1 MGLSTNAKVG
11 IVVLIA
17 IISFGGI
24 VLWKGDIFLKV
35 RGYELI
41 GSFQNVG
48 GLQEGADVRY
58 RGFKVGK
65 VLRVIPGT
73 KDTRVFLNIA
83 SHIEVPEGSTLRIA
97 FDGLIGQKYVEIM
110 PIDTDQ
116 VYKPG
121 SVLRGYSTLGLVDF
135 IDVGTIN
142 LEELK
147 KILES
152 VRKVTD
158 DPATQKAIKE
168 ALINIEGV
176 TFQLNKFI
184 KDLNEI
190 MAGKDFKRTLQG
202 LSETSEIIVKLGGRL
217 ERIADAV
224 DKLTSDPE
232 FSKNLLGAAKS
243 AKEAMEEVKNAAIEV
258 KKTVKKLAR

>member
-1 MGLSTNAKVG
+1 MGLSTQAKVG

-17 IISFGGI
+17 AILLATMI
-24 VLWKGDIFLKV
+24 VWKGDVFLKM

-41 GSFQNVG
+41 GSFENVG

-65 VLRVIPGT
+65 VIRITPGIKET
-73 KDTRVFLNIA
+73 KAYLNIA
-83 SHIEVPEGSTLRIA
+83 SHIRVPQGSTLRIA
-97 FDGLIGQKYVEIM
+97 FDGLIGQKYVEII
-110 PIDTDQ
+110 PFPSEK
-116 VYKPG
+116 VLKPG
-121 SVLRGYSTLGLVDF
+121 SVLTGFSTLGLVDF

-158 DPATQKAIKE
+158 DPATQKAVKE
-168 ALINIEGV
+168 ALINIEAV

-184 KDLNEI
+184 VDLNTI
-190 MAGKDFKRTLQG
+190 MAGEDFKKTLQG
-202 LSETSEIIVKLGGRL
+202 LSETSDVIVKLSTRL
-217 ERIADAV
+217 ESITEAI
-224 DKLTSDPE
+224 DKLAADPE
-232 FSKNLLGAAKS
+232 FAENLKGAAKS
-243 AKEAMEEVKNAAIEV
+243 AKEAMEEVKSAAQEV